1 MGSKF
6 TPNGARLLLLTAFL
20 SAVLVLAAC
29 DQVSNQHPK
38 ESMSEAGQPKSSQV
52 DIRGWSPD
60 EACSYLEPSLSTRGY
75 KKGYGDEYHCSS
87 PYKDIDKAS
96 TGLPN
101 NLAYY
106 GVGKS
111 NVAETLMLV
120 LNYNQPSRS
129 ASATEVLISESES
142 LAVKATGKEIPELIL
157 KAMSLDE
164 PAEEIID
171 GIHHEVKRGDW
182 PTGRGYEVHY
192 ILTKVDEK

>member
-1 MGSKF
+1 
-6 TPNGARLLLLTAFL
+6 
-20 SAVLVLAAC
+20 
-29 DQVSNQHPK
+29 
-38 ESMSEAGQPKSSQV
+38 
-52 DIRGWSPD
+52 
-60 EACSYLEPSLSTRGY
+60 
-75 KKGYGDEYHCSS
+75 
-87 PYKDIDKAS
+87 
-96 TGLPN
+96 LPN

-106 GVGKS
+106 GVGKR
-111 NVAETLMLV
+111 NVAETLKLV